1 MDTNMPTLGED
12 LTVQQITAQLD
23 DVKRVLTDLVLHP
36 HQLLAVRLDD
46 VQLLVQLLRD
56 VDRELAELE
65 VAELLI
71 HYVKLLQE
79 TRDTQA
85 QDTQARDT
93 ELHRTQAHGT
103 QAHGTEIHHTQPHGT
118 KAHGLQRHGT
128 QPQSNDVRQ
137 TVTRQPAMGK

>member
-12 LTVQQITAQLD
+12 LTVQQITGQLD

-36 HQLLAVRLDD
+36 HQLLAVRLED

-71 HYVKLLQE
+71 YYVKLLQE

-85 QDTQARDT
+85 HGTQARDT
-93 ELHRTQAHGT
+93 ELHRTQLRGTEAHGASPQGT
-103 QAHGTEIHHTQPHGT
+103 QAHN
-118 KAHGLQRHGT
+118 A
-128 QPQSNDVRQ
+128 QSQGHDVRQ
-137 TVTRQPAMGK
+137 AATRQPAMGK

>member
-1 MDTNMPTLGED
+1 MDTNMSILGED

-36 HQLLAVRLDD
+36 HQLLAVRLED

-71 HYVKLLQE
+71 YYVKLLQE
-79 TRDTQA
+79 TRDAQAHGTQA
-85 QDTQARDT
+85 RDTQARD
-93 ELHRTQAHGT
+93 TQAHGT
-103 QAHGTEIHHTQPHGT
+103 QAHGTH
-118 KAHGLQRHGT
+118 AHGT
-128 QPQSNDVRQ
+128 QSQGHDVRQ
-137 TVTRQPAMGK
+137 AATRQPAMGN